1 MQYIHYF
8 FHMEA
13 NLQFPNNIITST
25 VQPGVTV
32 HSIVVQEQNLEFSMG
47 MVMKNS
53 LQMPLYRNNKQASI

>member
-25 VQPGVTV
+25 VQAGVTV